1 MRPIAVLLEC
11 YGIDVVCE
19 MTPSNHM
26 LSTMYRIGI
35 GLKQGSARA
44 KRCRVALSAAECLC
58 TWSSRLILR
67 RRWNSRDGDIDPRQ
81 PPRYRSA

>member
-1 MRPIAVLLEC
+1 VTYCRYGIANGLYRPIAVLLEC

-26 LSTMYRIGI
+26 LSTICRIGI

-44 KRCRVALSAAECLC
+44 KRCRVALSAAGVYMVVTSHLAPTVE
-58 TWSSRLILR
+58 
-67 RRWNSRDGDIDPRQ
+67 
-81 PPRYRSA
+81 